1 MKNNFQ
7 HHFCSFDQS
16 LDDFFFSKLTPQN
29 ALVVVP
35 TEYHKRV
42 LIRKFMKLWELTDT
56 RFVTME
62 ALKDML
68 FSSSLPLLKEE
79 KRSLAFYKSLTE
91 QDKRFFNI
99 NSYFQSIELGHH
111 FFDLWQEFA
120 EEEVDPELD
129 PQQFFLH
136 DCELLDWQL
145 DFYSRLKTIKSQY
158 KSLITGLGFQDTI
171 FTHVLENLDF
181 FAVGHAERFYV
192 VNQFYFTRLEKTILN
207 RLAANAEVHIIS
219 QIPAFFMNSDS
230 LTVER
235 FDSEKIS
242 EYKCR
247 KVNVYEGQNAFAMM
261 ISVLSALERNNDLRT
276 VVDLDPTGNTCQ
288 PLISSDTL
296 QKSHAMPF
304 RYSSL
309 YKTYYQL
316 YQLLDA
322 VHIHARKKVALVD
335 LAALLNAI
343 SCPEF
348 LAAFN
353 INTQEETE
361 ALRDLIYTLFDREYH
376 AIDLEI
382 TGLSH
387 IGCANHAGVTLL
399 NKIIDIL
406 NSVSGFER
414 LSDWT
419 HFISHSNLSPLAVS
433 LEHEHLCS
441 DLMDTFYRMLI
452 DFESLESL
460 GIVTDWKEIFG
471 PARNPW
477 TISKNLLKLF
487 LDYMKAKTIQLS
499 LEETSQPKARR
510 TFLLDTRNID
520 YDSVALINVL
530 EGKLPHARQT
540 LFLFTERQRHYLGLK
555 TYEDIRLREKYYF
568 FRLVLTS
575 DTVFLFTQNDIEN
588 NIQTSSFVEELKWI
602 VSPSTFQSV
611 RVPEPSYLNVM
622 NSFLQ
627 SSDYKAPVRVTEQFF
642 ALPFSSESLGESFDL
657 TTYRLLDLADN
668 PFVYYI
674 RHVGG
679 VDEPSFRTYS
689 VLSKRLLGNF
699 AHDFMNAIWT
709 HWMAKE
715 SQRVDIETLSNKDY
729 LYQILNHLLDHPK
742 YLYLLPEGHVRAY
755 FDHILVPLLIE
766 GVCHFLSFLHDKK
779 LDQCSLRLIP
789 EKEHATW
796 QERQYKTLL
805 SSTEN
810 PLQKDIRFRM
820 RADLR
825 IEPLDGSDVYIFD
838 YKTGKNLPQKHQLVL
853 YSWFYYINEMGDH
866 FDRIYSYY
874 ISLFEKEIAE
884 MRDGGKHPQTLFQD
898 IKETL
903 LDSLFSL
910 LSQGY
915 ALPLQKSKAEKMGDI
930 TRNDLKR
937 KTLVV

>member
-16 LDDFFFSKLTPQN
+16 LDDFFFSKLIPQN
-29 ALVVVP
+29 AFVVVP

-42 LIRKFMKLWELTDT
+42 LIRKFMKQWELTNT
-56 RFVTME
+56 RFATME

-79 KRSLAFYKSLTE
+79 KRSLVFYKSLTE

-120 EEEVDPELD
+120 EEEIDPELD
-129 PQQFFLH
+129 PQQFLFY

-145 DFYSRLKTIKSQY
+145 DLYSRLRAIKLQY
-158 KSLITGLGFQDTI
+158 KSLITQLGFQDAI
-171 FTHVLENLDF
+171 FTHTQENLDF
-181 FAVGHAERFYV
+181 FAVGPAERFYV
-192 VNQFYFTRLEKTILN
+192 VNQFYFTRLEKTILT
-207 RLAANAEVHIIS
+207 RLLSKAEVHIIS
-219 QIPAFFMNSDS
+219 QIPASFMNPDS

-235 FDSEKIS
+235 FDIEKIS
-242 EYKCR
+242 EYRCR
-247 KVNVYEGQNAFAMM
+247 NVNVYEGQNAFAMM
-261 ISVLSALERNNDLRT
+261 MSVLSTLENNSELRT
-276 VVDLDPTGNTCQ
+276 VVDLDPTGNTYQ
-288 PLISSDTL
+288 PLISGSIF

-309 YKTYYQL
+309 YKTFYQL

-322 VHIHARKKVALVD
+322 IHIHAQNKVALLD
-335 LAALLNAI
+335 LSALLDAI
-343 SCPEF
+343 SCQEF
-348 LAAFN
+348 IAAFD
-353 INTQEETE
+353 INTQQATE
-361 ALRDLIYTLFDREYH
+361 ALRDLIYTLFDHECH
-376 AIDLEI
+376 AIDLEAQ
-382 TGLSH
+382 GLKYF
-387 IGCANHAGVTLL
+387 GCADHKGVPLL
-399 NKIIDIL
+399 KSILQTL
-406 NSVSGFER
+406 NSVVSFES

-419 HFISHSNLSPLAVS
+419 HFISHSNFSPLKVS
-433 LEHEHLCS
+433 LEHEHHCS
-441 DLMDTFYRMLI
+441 DFMDTFYRMLI

-460 GIVTDWKEIFG
+460 GIVTDWTEIFG
-471 PARNPW
+471 SARNPW
-477 TISKNLLKLF
+477 TLGKNLLKLF

-499 LEETSQPKARR
+499 LEETSQPSARR
-510 TFLLDTRNID
+510 TTMLDTRNID

-530 EGKLPHARQT
+530 EGKLPHAKQPP
-540 LFLFTERQRHYLGLK
+540 FLFTERQRQYLGLK
-555 TYEDIRLREKYYF
+555 TYEDIRLRERYYF
-568 FRLVLTS
+568 FRLVLTA

-602 VSPSTFQSV
+602 VSPSSFKAVQ
-611 RVPEPSYLNVM
+611 VPEPSYLEMM
-622 NSFLQ
+622 NSFFQ
-627 SSDYKAPVRVTEQFF
+627 HSDYKAPLRVKESFF
-642 ALPFSSESLGESFDL
+642 ALSFSPETLGESLDL
-657 TTYRLLDLADN
+657 TIYSLSELADN

-715 SQRVDIETLSNKDY
+715 PQYLDIETLSSKDY
-729 LYQILNHLLDHPK
+729 LYQTLNRLLDHPK
-742 YLYLLPEGHVRAY
+742 YIYLLPEGHVRVY
-755 FDHILVPLLIE
+755 FDHILVPLLIDGARNLFSYLKE
-766 GVCHFLSFLHDKK
+766 LE
-779 LDQCSLRLIP
+779 LDQRLLRFIP
-789 EKEHATW
+789 EQEHSTR

-805 SSTEN
+805 PSAEN
-810 PLQKDIRFRM
+810 PLQKNVRFRM

-825 IEPLDGSDVYIFD
+825 IEDLDGSDVYIFD
-838 YKTGKNLPQKHQLVL
+838 YKTGKNLPQKDQLVL
-853 YSWFYYINEMGDH
+853 YSWFYYINKADDR
-866 FDRIYSYY
+866 FDRINSYFV
-874 ISLFEKEIAE
+874 SLFEKEIVE
-884 MRDGGKHPQTLFQD
+884 MRKGSKDPQTLFQD

-903 LDSLFSL
+903 LDILFSL
-910 LSQGY
+910 LGQGY
-915 ALPLQKSKAEKMGDI
+915 ALPPQKSKAEKMGDI